1 MTVLSFVTLPVN
13 IFAMYCIIRKSTKQM
28 GSYKWYLLAYQ
39 LSSFIFDFVF
49 TVLILPMVFFP
60 VPMGYADSTLAR
72 WTSLSS
78 HASLI
83 IFVSC
88 FPFLTVT
95 TISLFVYRCHLIIPQ
110 HHFLKINREGHVYIS
125 SVLLLIYCVPVGA
138 GLVNVSPDQKDAKRW
153 VLEEYSCAESVIDIP
168 RLHIFTPSSV
178 RPLGIIALAQ
188 GVFAAIV
195 TAYTIWLSFRFL
207 RETNN
212 MSQKT
217 KAMQRRYLIYL
228 CVQVSIPLFSLLI
241 PVLVLLY
248 ILGMSADL
256 GQGTGNFALSCMGVH
271 GSTTPLSL
279 IFCNDNYRNFTLM
292 KIRGCAGKKHE
303 FNVSTSVEQRIVR
316 SAIQ

>member
-1 MTVLSFVTLPVN
+1 
-13 IFAMYCIIRKSTKQM
+13 MYCIIRKSTKQM

-49 TVLILPMVFFP
+49 TVLILPM
-60 VPMGYADSTLAR
+60 
-72 WTSLSS
+72 
-78 HASLI
+78 
-83 IFVSC
+83 
-88 FPFLTVT
+88 
-95 TISLFVYRCHLIIPQ
+95 
-110 HHFLKINREGHVYIS
+110 
-125 SVLLLIYCVPVGA
+125 
-138 GLVNVSPDQKDAKRW
+138 
-153 VLEEYSCAESVIDIP
+153 EYSCAESVIDIP

-256 GQGTGNFALSCMGVH
+256 GQGDLLGHANETFVLPVGKDVREKSTNSMSVHQLSR
-271 GSTTPLSL
+271 GSYDQQFSKEWAPSL
-279 IFCNDNYRNFTLM
+279 IL
-292 KIRGCAGKKHE
+292 E
-303 FNVSTSVEQRIVR
+303 S
-316 SAIQ
+316 